1 MLLIISGSL
10 SHITIQQTTYRI
22 IHDFG
27 PKIQMSFESAFLQK
41 GLDML
46 FDDVVYKKRL
56 SRLSKRHFNLVKKS
70 AFFQRG

>member
-1 MLLIISGSL
+1 MFLIISGSL
-10 SHITIQQTTYRI
+10 RLIKIT
-22 IHDFG
+22 HDYG
-27 PKIQMSFESAFLQK
+27 QKIQMSSESAFLQK

-56 SRLSKRHFNLVKKS
+56 SRLLKGHFNIVEKF